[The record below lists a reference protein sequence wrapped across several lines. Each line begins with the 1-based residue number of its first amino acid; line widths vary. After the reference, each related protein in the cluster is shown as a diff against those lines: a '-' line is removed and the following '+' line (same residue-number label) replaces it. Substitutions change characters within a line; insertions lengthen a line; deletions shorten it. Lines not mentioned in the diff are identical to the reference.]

1 MAAADE
7 VCVAYGAGDDVVVE
21 DIPALE
27 SSGVAPARA
36 SEGVYYTHDDE
47 EGAPKLYLFQL
58 DGRYLGEQTVRN
70 ATNVDWE
77 DVAAGPCPET
87 VGADRCL
94 WIADVGDN
102 DEVRDGVVVYVV
114 PESQDAAVDAVAC
127 PVRYPEGKRWNAE
140 ALLVDPEGQVR
151 IVTKEGDG
159 EAHVF
164 LLAEPRCDGSEQDLA
179 EEAELLL
186 GEEIT
191 GGAVSEDGAM
201 VALRSTGKAWLWR
214 CGVDWDAE
222 PEEMDLSL
230 GSVQGEAIA
239 FAADGSLVT
248 TSELVDEDTPFRA
261 WSIPCEQTA
270 EPECSTCG
278 CGGGGS
284 AAVLAFVP
292 LAALR
297 RRRRA

>member
-1 MAAADE
+1 MVAAAAQD
-7 VCVAYGAGDDVVVE
+7 VCVAWGSGDDVVVE

-27 SSGVAPARA
+27 SSGVAPARGA
-36 SEGVYYTHDDE
+36 EGVFYTHDDE
-47 EGAPKLYLFQL
+47 EGAAKLYLFEL
-58 DGRYLGEQTVRN
+58 DGRYLGEQSVRN

-77 DVAAGPCPET
+77 DVAAGPCPAT
-87 VGADRCL
+87 VAADRCL
-94 WIADVGDN
+94 WIGDIGDN

-140 ALLVDPEGQVR
+140 TLLVGPEGDVR

-164 LLAEPRCDGSEQDLA
+164 RLAEPACDGTEQELV
-179 EEAELLL
+179 EEAELVL
-186 GEEIT
+186 GEEVT
-191 GGAVSEDGAM
+191 GGAISEDGG
-201 VALRSTGKAWLWR
+201 VVVLRSTGTAWLWS
-214 CGVDWDAE
+214 CGVAWGQE
-222 PEEMDLSL
+222 PETLELSL
-230 GSVQGEAIA
+230 GSTQGEAIT

-248 TSELVDEDTPFRA
+248 TSEGEPFRA
-261 WSIPCEQTA
+261 WTIPCEQTG
-270 EPECSTCG
+270 EPACSTCG
-278 CGGGGS
+278 CGGGGE
-284 AAVLAFVP
+284 AAALAFLP